1 MSSVCRY
8 FEKSRQAYYQRFIP
22 KSKKEL
28 ISEEELLVNEVKRI
42 RHLLPATGG
51 RKLYEMLKPVLHEYC
66 IKMGRD
72 KLFHILKRNGLLLEK
87 PRKHSRTTNSNH
99 SFFKHP
105 NLIQNLIPAEANLI
119 FVSDITYIRVEDG
132 FAYLSLVTDLYSK
145 KIVGFNLHSSLETEG
160 CIYALR
166 MALAQLPKNK
176 KVIHHSDRGIQFCS
190 KDYTDILINSGH
202 KISMTEVNH
211 CYENAVAERIN
222 KTLKFEFGLRY
233 TFDSFKEA
241 QSTIQ
246 QAVFLY
252 NNVRLHQHL
261 GFFTP
266 EFVHQ
271 AS

>member
-1 MSSVCRY
+1 M
-8 FEKSRQAYYQRFIP
+8 P

-51 RKLYEMLKPVLHEYC
+51 RKLYEMLKPVLQEYC

-105 NLIQNLIPAEANLI
+105 NLIQNLIPAKTNLI
-119 FVSDITYIRVEDG
+119 FVSGITYIRVKDG

-160 CIYALR
+160 CIHALH

-176 KVIHHSDRGIQFCS
+176 KVIHHSDP
-190 KDYTDILINSGH
+190 ILL
-202 KISMTEVNH
+202 E
-211 CYENAVAERIN
+211 
-222 KTLKFEFGLRY
+222 GLHGY
-233 TFDSFKEA
+233 FDSLRS
-241 QSTIQ
+241 QNQ
-246 QAVFLY
+246 Y
-252 NNVRLHQHL
+252 D
-261 GFFTP
+261 
-266 EFVHQ
+266 
-271 AS
+271 